1 MKQMLEKWKSPSV
14 NADPSSNFITSEL
27 IEAIRQ
33 TKSGKTPGL
42 DLIHMEF
49 ILHAGKVTIT
59 WLQEFYSV
67 CIRRLRIPKI
77 WRRAVN
83 IAIPKLNKS
92 INDPKSYRPISLLC
106 VPFKILERII
116 HTRLEPIIN
125 PQLPSE
131 QAGFHHGRSIVD
143 QVTLMTQ
150 DIEDSFQ
157 SKHKTG
163 AVFLDLT
170 AVYETCVGLPW
181 LNSLN

>member
-1 MKQMLEKWKSPSV
+1 MSEKWKSPRV
-14 NADPSSNFITSEL
+14 DADLSSDFTTSEL

-33 TKSGKTPGL
+33 TKCGKTPGP
-42 DLIHMEF
+42 DLIHPEF
-49 ILHAGKVTIT
+49 ILHAGKVAIT
-59 WLQEFYSV
+59 WLQKFYST

-77 WRRAVN
+77 WRRAVI
-83 IAIPKLNKS
+83 IAIPKPNKP

-106 VPFKILERII
+106 VPFKILEYII
-116 HTRLEPIIN
+116 HTHLEPIIN
-125 PQLPSE
+125 PQQPPE
-131 QAGFHHGRSIVD
+131 QAGFHRDRSTVD

-170 AVYETCVGLPW
+170 AAYELCGIEA
-181 LNSLN
+181 